1 MRQKKESQWS
11 NRDLLEVK
19 CVVDEQVGEFHCRL
33 CGELI
38 TQNFKQPI
46 YIFDCKYCNYSEM
59 LLSFFEKNYC
69 FILRGSLRIASI
81 SRSYFK
87 TENYGI

>member
-33 CGELI
+33 CGEDHPYPYDKNSLMFGSPIIVCPHCKGEQLI
-38 TQNFKQPI
+38 YGRLEPALDKR
-46 YIFDCKYCNYSEM
+46 
-59 LLSFFEKNYC
+59 
-69 FILRGSLRIASI
+69 FIARCD
-81 SRSYFK
+81 
-87 TENYGI
+87 